1 MLGSLF
7 CYELGVEAGIVA
19 GIGIRVVAGRGGG
32 VVSLLILTLTFK
44 FVSSLLI
51 FSLRLTAAPMLM
63 IFGEER
69 KQKAS

>member
-19 GIGIRVVAGRGGG
+19 GIGIPVVAGGVG

-51 FSLRLTAAPMLM
+51 FSLRPTAAPMLM